1 MFSSRAKAVFGL
13 FSAVFAMLIGA
24 APAHAVPWQCVTY
37 ARHVSEIEIRGNA
50 HTWWGQA
57 EGRYAR
63 GSTPQVG
70 SVMVLRSHGRM
81 RLGHVAMVGEIVD
94 SREIRINHA
103 NWSGRGVVES
113 SALVRDVSANND
125 WSEVKVWHRP
135 SGQLGLTEYPVA
147 GFIYHDTPDAA
158 PAMPQVIMASA
169 TPAPS
174 IPPRAQAVSLASAAP

>member
-1 MFSSRAKAVFGL
+1 MFSGRLRAVFSL
-13 FSAVFAMLIGA
+13 FSAALLALGVA

-50 HTWWGQA
+50 HTWWGSA

-63 GSTPQVG
+63 GSAPRIG

-81 RLGHVAMVGEIVD
+81 RLGHVAMVSEIVD

-113 SALVRDVSANND
+113 NALVRDISAAGD
-125 WSEVKVWHRP
+125 WSAVKVWYGP
-135 SGQLGLTEYPVA
+135 IGALGLTSYPVA
-147 GFIYHDTPDAA
+147 GFIYPDAPGA
-158 PAMPQVIMASA
+158 EPPMPQVIMASA
-169 TPAPS
+169 TETPAGGSGLP
-174 IPPRAQAVSLASAAP
+174 ATSLASAAP